1 MQLNGKVWYYEKKG
15 GVLMG
20 RLFKISFGFLILL
33 ALIGCSNENNTAQ
46 KADGVLTPVKQNDK
60 NTQIISS
67 LGFDTLLMYDLN
79 IKNEDIKMVHV
90 WVEHYKN
97 GEKQEDIARGA
108 TATNEDMTLAAAK
121 MNFNLDDNSTYAR
134 WTLSMTDGTGSST
147 MQSPVLEVDTS
158 IGTAQTQLV
167 EKINIEAEKPQ
178 ALALIVKDGSNG
190 IRVGLDE
197 DVIENTVKE
206 NDEVYIVRVMISK
219 TEDYE

>member
-1 MQLNGKVWYYEKKG
+1 
-15 GVLMG
+15 
-20 RLFKISFGFLILL
+20 
-33 ALIGCSNENNTAQ
+33 
-46 KADGVLTPVKQNDK
+46 
-60 NTQIISS
+60 
-67 LGFDTLLMYDLN
+67 
-79 IKNEDIKMVHV
+79 
-90 WVEHYKN
+90 YKN

-121 MNFNLDDNSTYAR
+121 MNFNLDDNATYAR

-167 EKINIEAEKPQ
+167 DKINIESEKPQ

-190 IRVGLDE
+190 IRVGIDE
-197 DVIENTVKE
+197 DVIEDTVKE